1 MSNDNGGTFVSL
13 VFELKWDITVIDK
26 THDSSYLWTGQYF
39 YPIRSSRPEVFC
51 KKGILRPATLLK
63 RTRLWRRCFPVSF
76 AKFLWIHI
84 FTEYLPWLLLSY
96 SKIGGQN
103 QIFTVNLI
111 AQSLYYIIF
120 LYRQARLR
128 KQKEVEIF
136 VAEMDIWRFCW
147 GGGRGGGILGQ
158 TNEKINTQIK
168 TQDLNERYLHMLEN
182 CLLSFIALINYNNY
196 YLLHKRLNCKAYL
209 RQKKQAKIQMKS
221 CVFLKICFFG
231 FECKNIKTH
240 SKENH
245 KLIFSAEA
253 YA

>member
-147 GGGRGGGILGQ
+147 GEKILGQ
-158 TNEKINTQIK
+158 THEKINTQIK

-182 CLLSFIALINYNNY
+182 CLLSFTALINYNNY

>member
-13 VFELKWDITVIDK
+13 VFELKWDVTVIDK

-147 GGGRGGGILGQ
+147 GGGRGGAGGGNIR
-158 TNEKINTQIK
+158 TNKW
-168 TQDLNERYLHMLEN
+168 
-182 CLLSFIALINYNNY
+182 
-196 YLLHKRLNCKAYL
+196 
-209 RQKKQAKIQMKS
+209 
-221 CVFLKICFFG
+221 
-231 FECKNIKTH
+231 KNKYPDKNPRPQREI
-240 SKENH
+240 SSYAG
-245 KLIFSAEA
+245 KLFTVIHCS
-253 YA
+253 YQL

>member
-13 VFELKWDITVIDK
+13 VFELKWDITIINK

-147 GGGRGGGILGQ
+147 GGKILGQ
-158 TNEKINTQIK
+158 TLEKINTQIK

-245 KLIFSAEA
+245 KLIFSAGA

>member
-76 AKFLWIHI
+76 AKFLRIHI
-84 FTEYLPWLLLSY
+84 FTEHLRWLLLPY

-103 QIFTVNLI
+103 QIFPVNLI
-111 AQSLYYIIF
+111 AQSLDYIIF
-120 LYRQARLR
+120 PYRQARLR

-147 GGGRGGGILGQ
+147 GGKILGQ
-158 TNEKINTQIK
+158 TLEKINTQIK

>member
-1 MSNDNGGTFVSL
+1 MLSNDNGGTFGSL
-13 VFELKWDITVIDK
+13 VFELQWDITIINK

-39 YPIRSSRPEVFC
+39 YPIRSGRPEVFC

-76 AKFLWIHI
+76 AKFLRIHI
-84 FTEYLPWLLLSY
+84 FTEHLRWLLVSY

-103 QIFTVNLI
+103 QIFPVNLI
-111 AQSLYYIIF
+111 AQSLHYIIF
-120 LYRQARLR
+120 LYKQARLR

-147 GGGRGGGILGQ
+147 GEKILGQ
-158 TNEKINTQIK
+158 THEKINTQIK
-168 TQDLNERYLHMLEN
+168 TQDLNERYLLMLEN

-221 CVFLKICFFG
+221 CVFLKICFFY
-231 FECKNIKTH
+231 FACKNIKTH
-240 SKENH
+240 SKKNH
-245 KLIFSAEA
+245 KLIFSAGA

>member
-147 GGGRGGGILGQ
+147 GGGRGGGGEYW
-158 TNEKINTQIK
+158 EKKKKKKKPKKKHKKKKKKKKKEAKDIKETQPIFPN
-168 TQDLNERYLHMLEN
+168 DFSHLIHLFLHQN
-182 CLLSFIALINYNNY
+182 LLSTI
-196 YLLHKRLNCKAYL
+196 HL
-209 RQKKQAKIQMKS
+209 RYWNH
-221 CVFLKICFFG
+221 VIC
-231 FECKNIKTH
+231 
-240 SKENH
+240 
-245 KLIFSAEA
+245 
-253 YA
+253 

>member
-1 MSNDNGGTFVSL
+1 MLSNDNGGTFGSL
-13 VFELKWDITVIDK
+13 VFELQWDITIINK

-39 YPIRSSRPEVFC
+39 YPIRSGRPEVFC

-76 AKFLWIHI
+76 AKFLRIHI
-84 FTEYLPWLLLSY
+84 FTEHLRWLLVSY

-103 QIFTVNLI
+103 QIFPVNLI
-111 AQSLYYIIF
+111 AQSLHYIIF
-120 LYRQARLR
+120 LYKQARLR

-147 GGGRGGGILGQ
+147 GEKILGQ
-158 TNEKINTQIK
+158 THEKINTQIK
-168 TQDLNERYLHMLEN
+168 TQDLNERYLLMLEN

-221 CVFLKICFFG
+221 CVFLKICFFY
-231 FECKNIKTH
+231 FACKNIKTH

-245 KLIFSAEA
+245 KLIFSAGA

>member
-1 MSNDNGGTFVSL
+1 MLSNDNGGTFGSL
-13 VFELKWDITVIDK
+13 VFELKWDITIINK

-76 AKFLWIHI
+76 AKFLRIHI
-84 FTEYLPWLLLSY
+84 FTEHLRWLLLSY

-103 QIFTVNLI
+103 QIFPVNLT
-111 AQSLYYIIF
+111 AQSLHYIIF

-147 GGGRGGGILGQ
+147 G
-158 TNEKINTQIK
+158 
-168 TQDLNERYLHMLEN
+168 
-182 CLLSFIALINYNNY
+182 
-196 YLLHKRLNCKAYL
+196 
-209 RQKKQAKIQMKS
+209 
-221 CVFLKICFFG
+221 
-231 FECKNIKTH
+231 KNIRTNTWKNKYPDKNPRPQREI
-240 SKENH
+240 SSYAG
-245 KLIFSAEA
+245 KLFTVIHCS
-253 YA
+253 YQL

>member
-1 MSNDNGGTFVSL
+1 MLSNDNGGTFGSL
-13 VFELKWDITVIDK
+13 VFELQWDITIINK

-39 YPIRSSRPEVFC
+39 YPIRSGRPEVFC

-76 AKFLWIHI
+76 AKFLRIHI
-84 FTEYLPWLLLSY
+84 FTEHLRWLLVSY

-103 QIFTVNLI
+103 QISPVNLI
-111 AQSLYYIIF
+111 AQSLHYIIF
-120 LYRQARLR
+120 LYKQARLR

-147 GGGRGGGILGQ
+147 GEKILGQ
-158 TNEKINTQIK
+158 THEKINTQIK
-168 TQDLNERYLHMLEN
+168 TQDLNERYLLMLEN
-182 CLLSFIALINYNNY
+182 CLLSFIALISYNNY

-221 CVFLKICFFG
+221 CVFLKICFFY
-231 FECKNIKTH
+231 FACKNIKTH

-245 KLIFSAEA
+245 KLIFSAGA